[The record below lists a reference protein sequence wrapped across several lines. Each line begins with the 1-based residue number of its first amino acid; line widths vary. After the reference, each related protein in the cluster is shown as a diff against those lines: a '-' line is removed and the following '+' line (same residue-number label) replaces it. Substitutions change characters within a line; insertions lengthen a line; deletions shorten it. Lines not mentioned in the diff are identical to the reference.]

1 MGSRLL
7 RTNLLA
13 PTTCEYLP
21 KLSLMRVACSPHF
34 TVQNTIDMRLDGVE
48 EIVQSEDLY
57 NAVKIAL
64 RAMNKVD
71 VDKLI
76 TAASFSARGF
86 GHDGLFVA
94 AIDNHSDPRTRNQQS
109 KRSLESRHDSP
120 QSQKRRSLHSCC
132 PSRTWW
138 CRVQDIGTR
147 SESPQRSE
155 AGRG

>member
-13 PTTCEYLP
+13 PTTCEHLIA
-21 KLSLMRVACSPHF
+21 LSLMKVACLPHF
-34 TVQNTIDMRLDGVE
+34 TVQNSIDMRLDGVE

-76 TAASFSARGF
+76 TAVSSSARGF
-86 GHDGLFVA
+86 GDDDLF
-94 AIDNHSDPRTRNQQS
+94 RGC
-109 KRSLESRHDSP
+109 
-120 QSQKRRSLHSCC
+120 RR
-132 PSRTWW
+132 
-138 CRVQDIGTR
+138 
-147 SESPQRSE
+147 
-155 AGRG
+155 